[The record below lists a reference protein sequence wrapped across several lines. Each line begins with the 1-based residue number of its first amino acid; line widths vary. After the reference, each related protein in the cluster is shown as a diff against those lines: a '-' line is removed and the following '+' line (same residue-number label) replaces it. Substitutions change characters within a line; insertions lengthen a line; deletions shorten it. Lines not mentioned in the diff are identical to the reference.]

1 MVIFHSY
8 VKLPEGRTMFLLST
22 LSRLKLHLP
31 WIQDVRGH
39 RGIFALQAAG
49 NDDQIGWQCID
60 WINLVG
66 VERPQFAPHVQL
78 GVVQLGTVYVAV
90 CHRSC

>member
-1 MVIFHSY
+1 
-8 VKLPEGRTMFLLST
+8 MFLLST

-39 RGIFALQAAG
+39 MGIFALQAAG